1 MDETTESLRGIARSR
16 AITRV
21 MRMDFTVITGNSAPA
36 DAVAF
41 LVPLVFCGFMSDSQ
55 NRGGAVPSTAMAAFW
70 TVLYWTLLTCS
81 FFAYTGGGQAERRMT
96 AVMPVSRLAQVR
108 GRYLSAMALL
118 LFGLLELGVEIAIGM
133 TVFHMGPQGLIV
145 VPYAAASAVLAVSV
159 VIPICFSCDFAVVFQ
174 RLMWGGAVL
183 FFAAVLVLMAL
194 PEHVVGRLFR
204 IDPSL
209 SPGAWSMVAV
219 AAAAVLYASYR
230 VSVGIWRSRELA

>member
-1 MDETTESLRGIARSR
+1 MGETTESLRAIARSR

-21 MRMDFTVITGNSAPA
+21 MRMDLTVITGNSLLA

-41 LVPLVFCGFMSDSQ
+41 LVPLVFCGFMSDSR
-55 NRGGAVPSTAMAAFW
+55 NRGGAVPPTAMAAFW
-70 TVLYWTLLTCS
+70 TMLYWTLSTCS
-81 FFAYTGGGQAERRMT
+81 LFAYTGGDQAARRMT
-96 AVMPVSRLAQVR
+96 AVMPVSRRAQVR

-133 TVFHMGPQGLIV
+133 TAFHMGPQGLVV
-145 VPYAAASAVLAVSV
+145 VPYAAASAALAVSV

-174 RLMWGGAVL
+174 RLMRGGAVL

-194 PEHVVGRLFR
+194 PEHVAGQLFR

-209 SPGAWSMVAV
+209 SPGVWSMVAV
-219 AAAAVLYASYR
+219 AVAAALYASYR